1 MTLQIIEQMVAR
13 CTRSEPTSDD
23 HETPSVD
30 RQSVDLYSCEDCSA
44 TYIKND
50 MATCPSCEEPVES
63 TPTFD
68 DLGISVGRGR

>member
-1 MTLQIIEQMVAR
+1 MTLQIIGQMVAR
-13 CTRSEPTSDD
+13 CTRSTQSDD
-23 HETPSVD
+23 DRPTPDVD

-50 MATCPSCEEPVES
+50 MKTCPSCDEPVES
-63 TPTFD
+63 TPTFS